1 MAKLRFRFAT
11 MESGKSAEI
20 LQVNYNYNSRN
31 IYGVLL
37 IPDVDEVSN
46 GNISSRL
53 GISAPAYKVS
63 KDTNLYELVTKL
75 IKDRNVSYVIVDEA
89 NFLTEAQAEQLGD
102 IVDFLDIDVLA
113 YGLLTNFKTRQ
124 FEGSQRLIDI
134 ADEREHI
141 YVRSI
146 CHCGKKANFN
156 ARVVDGKIVTDGEE
170 VILDKKDGEEHE
182 VKYIPLCRKC
192 FKLNKIK

>member
-20 LQVNYNYNSRN
+20 LQVNYNYELRG

-37 IPDVDEVSN
+37 IPEIDKTSN
-46 GNISSRL
+46 GSISSRL
-53 GISAPAYKVS
+53 GISSPAIVVKEDTNIYELIKNIS
-63 KDTNLYELVTKL
+63 KDTIL
-75 IKDRNVSYVIVDEA
+75 SYVIVDEA
-89 NFLTEAQAEQLGD
+89 NFLTEEQVEQLGD
-102 IVDFLDIDVLA
+102 IVDFLNIDVLA

-124 FEGSQRLIDI
+124 FKGSQRLIDI

-156 ARVVDGKIVTDGEE
+156 ARIVNGEIVKDGEE
-170 VILDKKDGEEHE
+170 IILDKKDGKEYD
-182 VKYIPLCRKC
+182 VKYVPLCRKC
-192 FKLNKIK
+192 FKLNKWK